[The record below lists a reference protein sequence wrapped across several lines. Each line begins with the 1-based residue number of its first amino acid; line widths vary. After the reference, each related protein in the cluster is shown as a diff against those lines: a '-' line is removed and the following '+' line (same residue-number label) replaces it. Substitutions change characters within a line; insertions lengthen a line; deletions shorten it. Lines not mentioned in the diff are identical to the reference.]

1 MYDFNLRDAALA
13 GRLAGPQSKALV
25 QKWIGWATKYRRVL
39 SAEFVTL
46 EHGTDCS
53 GPDWDG
59 PKPNATCTRG
69 GLDVI
74 LHRAPAHYYR
84 DIVERGLVRQHFNQ
98 TRHSTAQAKPFCCQR
113 VYVSPF
119 ARC

>member
-1 MYDFNLRDAALA
+1 MLLW
-13 GRLAGPQSKALV
+13 RLGPQSKALI

-74 LHRAPAHYYR
+74 LHRAPAHYYS
-84 DIVERGLVRQHFNQ
+84 DIVERGLVRKHFDQ
-98 TRHSTAQAKPFCCQR
+98 MRQCKQSPFVGSAC
-113 VYVSPF
+113 VDVSLF